1 MYPTLCAKEKK
12 TKKKW
17 KIDFTKGFIS
27 WEQQKDSRTDFEED
41 NKTIG
46 PCKEGGTRVIKKGEI
61 HNCIPVPNTMGHI
74 SHKYIV
80 NIGLNRS
87 VIYIANLL
95 DTYSETIGAC
105 RGGNSSS
112 NNAGSITYA
121 DRDCKSR
128 CGISSGCSG
137 YALPTDS
144 TLETCETYTSFGSTG
159 DGNDD
164 YRCYSK
170 EKGNTVSQNYI
181 SFQYKIYMI

>member
-1 MYPTLCAKEKK
+1 M
-12 TKKKW
+12 
-17 KIDFTKGFIS
+17 
-27 WEQQKDSRTDFEED
+27 
-41 NKTIG
+41 
-46 PCKEGGTRVIKKGEI
+46 
-61 HNCIPVPNTMGHI
+61 
-74 SHKYIV
+74 
-80 NIGLNRS
+80 
-87 VIYIANLL
+87 NLL

-170 EKGNTVSQNYI
+170 ERGNTVSQNDI
-181 SFQYKIYMI
+181 SFQDIYDIMSMITKYYHLYHCLHYS

>member
-1 MYPTLCAKEKK
+1 MLCLAYRY
-12 TKKKW
+12 
-17 KIDFTKGFIS
+17 I
-27 WEQQKDSRTDFEED
+27 
-41 NKTIG
+41 
-46 PCKEGGTRVIKKGEI
+46 I
-61 HNCIPVPNTMGHI
+61 HYSFQSM
-74 SHKYIV
+74 HKYIV
-80 NIGLNRS
+80 NIGVNRS
-87 VIYIANLL
+87 LIYIVNLL
-95 DTYSETIGAC
+95 DKYSETVGAC

-164 YRCYSK
+164 YRCYVK
-170 EKGNTVSQNYI
+170 EKGNTMSQNDI
-181 SFQYKIYMI
+181 SVHWITITLNLIHYHLHNCLHNS

>member
-1 MYPTLCAKEKK
+1 MLCLAYRY
-12 TKKKW
+12 
-17 KIDFTKGFIS
+17 I
-27 WEQQKDSRTDFEED
+27 
-41 NKTIG
+41 
-46 PCKEGGTRVIKKGEI
+46 I
-61 HNCIPVPNTMGHI
+61 HYSFQSMH
-74 SHKYIV
+74 IV

-87 VIYIANLL
+87 VMYIANLL

-170 EKGNTVSQNYI
+170 EFEIGIVSLPL
-181 SFQYKIYMI
+181 